1 MIGTTDSLAAT
12 YDIYATVLALTG
24 VSPPT
29 DRVLDGKDLTP
40 LLQSESAPAAHR
52 CLIHYWSPQIANS
65 ATYGNT
71 SCVAAVRCGSYKAH
85 YYVRNTGA
93 GGNHEKTKVS
103 QGPHSPPVLFNL
115 DTDISESNPI
125 AVSSSNPAAAAAMR
139 EIDAA
144 LAAHLET
151 VDMVPNQMIA
161 ANNPCKHSG
170 TAATTC
176 VGGNDLNQAVCK
188 DPNSKAKYPTFANCT
203 SNPENFG
210 TADCRAAN
218 PKCIAKCL
226 STEV

>member
-12 YDIYATVLALTG
+12 YGIYATVLALTG

-40 LLQSESAPAAHR
+40 LLQSETAPAAHR

-65 ATYGNT
+65 
-71 SCVAAVRCGSYKAH
+71 AAVRCGSYKAH

-115 DTDISESNPI
+115 ESNPI

-188 DPNSKAKYPTFANCT
+188 DPNSKCT
-203 SNPENFG
+203 SIQ
-210 TADCRAAN
+210 T
-218 PKCIAKCL
+218 
-226 STEV
+226 